1 MATLEKIR
9 SRSVLLLVIIGLAL
23 LAFIVGDFFTSGRT
37 LFGTGSTVAEV
48 DGQKIDIQEFQR
60 RVSEASQQAQQSGRK
75 MDPAVLQQQVLN
87 GMIAEALF
95 KQEVEKLGLKVTDDE
110 LSQAMLGAGAP
121 YLDRM
126 VQQQTGIESATALHD
141 MAFNPA
147 KYGIDEN
154 QAAQLQNYWIGLEK
168 QMEESLLQQK
178 FQNLFMG
185 TLVANELDARALY
198 DENATTSQI
207 VFAKSD
213 FSAEADD
220 KYPVSDEEIEAQWK
234 KERNRFAL
242 NEPMRHIGYINVP
255 IEPSQADRQAAQARV
270 EKAVAALNEKPG
282 TDGIDGMTE
291 FIANRTKTT
300 LGKVSDKA
308 VKNFLSSDSAGRAAV
323 ISFTDDV
330 YTIGKVLGRDV
341 EVDSLNLDMLA
352 VQGTRA
358 EVDSLVR
365 GLNAGTLKF
374 DDLAKAENV
383 QGSQD
388 SLWVSLID
396 PQVAQMKS
404 TLLDAAAG
412 VYFTPDTAANL
423 QGARIFRV
431 NSRKAPVTVYDVAL
445 INYTVEPGAA
455 TVNNL
460 LTNLQKFLGEN
471 TTAADFAANAE
482 KAGYMAS
489 KANITPSTPLI
500 GNVEGSR
507 AALSWALDAKKGSVS
522 PVFGDESTGS
532 FMAVAVNDIYN
543 GEYAPA
549 TDPSIRELLTTQVRN
564 DKKAKA
570 LIERY
575 KGKAKDV
582 NGYAKLMGTQA
593 DTTNVAFGQYMIPK
607 LGIGESAIAG
617 RASVA
622 KPGQLV
628 GPMQGNSGVVVFYVV
643 KNDSEGRPYNF
654 DESAMMYQ
662 RSRGAQALG
671 NQLNSILQGR
681 EKVENNL
688 IKFYPN

>member
-9 SRSVLLLVIIGLAL
+9 SKSVLLLVIIGLAL

-37 LFGTGSTVAEV
+37 LFGTGSTVAEIA
-48 DGQKIDIQEFQR
+48 GQKIDIQEFQR

-75 MDPAVLQQQVLN
+75 VDPAVLQQQVLN

-95 KQEVEKLGLKVTDDE
+95 DKEAEELGLKVTDEE

-126 VQQQTGIESATALHD
+126 VQQQTGIESASVLHD
-141 MAFNPA
+141 MAFNAA
-147 KYGIDEN
+147 KYSLDES
-154 QAAQLQNYWIGLEK
+154 QAVQLQNYWISLEK

-207 VFAKSD
+207 VFAKAD
-213 FSAEADD
+213 FSTEDDD

-234 KERNRFAL
+234 KERKRFAI

-255 IEPSQADRQAAQARV
+255 IEPSQADRQAAQAKV

-282 TDGIDGMTE
+282 TEGIEGMTE
-291 FIANRTKTT
+291 FISNRTKTT
-300 LGKVSDKA
+300 LGKVADKS

-323 ISFTDDV
+323 ITFTNDI
-330 YTIGKVLGRDV
+330 YTIGKVLGREV
-341 EVDSLNLDMLA
+341 AVDSVNIDMLA
-352 VQGTRA
+352 VQGAKTQI
-358 EVDSLVR
+358 DSLIN
-365 GLNAGTLKF
+365 GLNGGSIKF

-396 PQVAQMKS
+396 PQVAQVRS
-404 TLLDAAAG
+404 ILLDAATG

-445 INYTVEPGAA
+445 VNYTVEPGAA
-455 TVNNL
+455 TVNGL
-460 LTNLQKFLGEN
+460 LTSLQKFLNEN
-471 TTAADFAANAE
+471 KTAADFAANAE

-489 KANITPSTPLI
+489 KANITPSTPLVSNI
-500 GNVEGSR
+500 EGSR
-507 AALSWALDAKKGSVS
+507 QALAWALDAKKGAVS

-532 FMAVAVNDIYN
+532 FMAVAVNDIYE
-543 GEYAPA
+543 GDYAPA
-549 TDPSIRELLTTQVRN
+549 TDPSIREILTTQVRN

-570 LIERY
+570 IIERY
-575 KGKAKDV
+575 NGKAKDI

-607 LGIGESAIAG
+607 LGIGESAIAA

-622 KPGQLV
+622 KPGQIV
-628 GPMQGNSGVVVFYVV
+628 GPMQGNSGVVVFQVV
-643 KNDSEGRPYNF
+643 KNDSEGRPYSF
-654 DESAMMYQ
+654 DESAMMYL

-671 NQLNSILQGR
+671 NQLNAILQGN
-681 EKVENNL
+681 EKIENNL